1 MDERIKGIVVA
12 MVTPFES
19 DESLD
24 EEGLR
29 QIVRFLLDR
38 RVHGLFPGGSQGEF
52 YALTT
57 AERCRV
63 LEITVEAA
71 KGKAFVVGHVGA
83 TTCREATYLARHA
96 QDVGADAIAA
106 ITPYFI
112 TPSQDE
118 LYAYYAELAASV
130 NLPLFAYDNPGRT
143 GVHLTPGTVARLAHN
158 VLNFGGIKDSSGDLG
173 QFAEYIRLC
182 PPGFGAFIGRDSL
195 IYGALMYGGIG
206 AVAATANVVPELTV
220 GIYDAVVAGD
230 LERARALQRQ
240 LAPLRTAFS
249 LGTFPAVIK
258 EAMQILGLPA
268 GRARGPIQPLAP
280 DNREQLRRVLRQ
292 VGAKGRSEL

>member
-12 MVTPFES
+12 MVTPFKS

-29 QIVRFLLDR
+29 QVVRFLLDR

-52 YALTT
+52 YALST

-96 QDVGADAIAA
+96 QEVGADAIAA

-118 LYAYYAELAASV
+118 LYGYYVELASCV
-130 NLPLFAYDNPGRT
+130 DLPVFAYDNPGRT
-143 GVHLTPGTVARLAHN
+143 GVHLTSKTVAHLAHK
-158 VLNFGGIKDSSGDLG
+158 VPNFGGIKDSSGDLG
-173 QFAEYIRLC
+173 KFAEYIRLC
-182 PPGFGAFIGRDSL
+182 PPNFRAFIGRDSL
-195 IYGALMYGGIG
+195 IYGALLYGGTG
-206 AVAATANVVPELTV
+206 AVAATANVVPELAV
-220 GIYDAVVAGD
+220 GIYDAVAARD
-230 LERARALQRQ
+230 LEQARALQKQ
-240 LAPLRTAFS
+240 LAPLRMAFS
-249 LGTFPAVIK
+249 LGTFPTVVK

-268 GRARGPIQPLAP
+268 GRARGPVQPLAP
-280 DNREQLRRVLRQ
+280 DDRDQLEKVLHQ
-292 VGAKGRSEL
+292 VGARGW